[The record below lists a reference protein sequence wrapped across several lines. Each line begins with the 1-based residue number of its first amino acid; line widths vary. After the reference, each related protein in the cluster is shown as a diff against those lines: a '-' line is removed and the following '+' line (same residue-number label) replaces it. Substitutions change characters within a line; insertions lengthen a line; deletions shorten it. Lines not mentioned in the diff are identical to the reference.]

1 MDFGKKGDAKKAMK
15 LHWKEGISLKA
26 AWKRVKGGKK
36 TTSSRKRTR
45 SSPKRKKAQSNAKKA
60 MRIHHREGISLKQ
73 AWKRV
78 NRFGTT
84 GLTFDSDC
92 PPGYES
98 NPQITGKPCLKKCGF
113 YEMRNPQTNKC
124 VKMKMVKPSVSQ
136 PFNLMD
142 APIEMSSS
150 KRGRGRPPL
159 PKVLKA
165 PPMGY
170 ELGPT
175 GRIRKICG
183 PDQYRDPVTGRC
195 RTVKSSAMAFAKNH
209 YRCGFGSCSACAM
222 R

>member
-1 MDFGKKGDAKKAMK
+1 
-15 LHWKEGISLKA
+15 
-26 AWKRVKGGKK
+26 
-36 TTSSRKRTR
+36 
-45 SSPKRKKAQSNAKKA
+45 
-60 MRIHHREGISLKQ
+60 
-73 AWKRV
+73 
-78 NRFGTT
+78 
-84 GLTFDSDC
+84 
-92 PPGYES
+92 
-98 NPQITGKPCLKKCGF
+98 
-113 YEMRNPQTNKC
+113 MRNPQTNKC

-150 KRGRGRPPL
+150 KRGRGRPPV

-195 RTVKSSAMAFAKNH
+195 RTVKSSPMAFAKSH
-209 YRCGFGSCSACAM
+209 YRCGFGSCSACSM
-222 R
+222 K